1 MLVELY
7 SGAKYANIVEIDP
20 VEDNPKMRAHVHL
33 YDREHGDNPVATVPF
48 FEIYA
53 ISGYEGQ

>member
-7 SGAKYANIVEIDP
+7 SGKKYTNIFEIAP
-20 VEDNPKMRAHVHL
+20 VEDNSEMRAHVHL
-33 YDREHGDNPVATVPF
+33 YDREHCKPVATVSF

-53 ISGYEGQ
+53 ISGYKGQ